1 MHKISFIQS
10 HPIQYYS
17 PLYDCLEKDSSV
29 EFKMY
34 YCSDYGL
41 SKDGK
46 RYHPEFGELPN
57 WNVDLVEGHNHEV
70 LRNRSLK
77 KGIFNGFFGLMN
89 FSIYRK
95 LKKDR
100 PDVLVIVGWHY
111 FTFIWAVICCK
122 LLHIKVYVRGDNSID
137 GDMQLSKL
145 KRAIKHFAY
154 GKLLF
159 PLYTKITYVGVKNKL
174 FYESYGVKDTKLIH
188 MPHAVDNKRFRDYF
202 NLNQQYVGEVRRFLE
217 IPNKFSVLFIGRL
230 HEEKR
235 ILDLIEAIASLGD
248 NVHLTIVGDGKIYDD
263 VEKACNIYNKDS
275 FKLVGFKNQGELLN
289 YYLTADLFVLPSQL
303 ETWGLV
309 VNEAMNFNLPIIV
322 SDTVGCGLDLCRDQ
336 NGFIFKR
343 GDVKSLTSRIDY
355 LSKNPNIAKQM
366 GVESGELIKDY
377 SYQAIIENLI
387 ESLKH

>member
-1 MHKISFIQS
+1 MHKISFLQS

-17 PLYDCLEKDSSV
+17 PLYDELAKDKRV

-41 SKDGK
+41 SKEGK

-57 WNVDLVEGHNHEV
+57 WNIDLVEGHNHEIV
-70 LRNRSLK
+70 KNRSFK
-77 KGIFNGFFGLMN
+77 KGIFKGFFGLMN

-95 LKKDR
+95 LNKDR

-122 LLHIKVYVRGDNSID
+122 LLRIKVYVRGDNSID
-137 GDMQLSKL
+137 GDMQLSKF
-145 KRAIKHFAY
+145 KREIKHFIY

-159 PLYTKITYVGVKNKL
+159 PLYTKITYVGVKNR
-174 FYESYGVKDTKLIH
+174 FFFQSYGVKDAKLVH
-188 MPHAVDNKRFRDYF
+188 MPHAIDNKRFNDYF
-202 NLNQQYVGEVRRFLE
+202 NLKKQYVDEVRSSIE
-217 IPNKFSVLFIGRL
+217 IPNKFNVLFIGRL

-235 ILDLIEAIASLGD
+235 ILDLIDAVGSLDD
-248 NVHLTIVGDGKIYDD
+248 NVHLTIVGDGLIYDD
-263 VEKACNIYNKDS
+263 IEKACNSYNKDS
-275 FKLVGFKNQGELLN
+275 FKLVGFKNQEELLD
-289 YYLTADLFVLPSQL
+289 YYLTADLFVLPSHL

-322 SDTVGCGLDLCRDQ
+322 SDTVGCALDLCKNE

-343 GDVKSLTSRIDY
+343 GDVKSLSSTIDY
-355 LSKNPNIAKQM
+355 LSKSPNIAKRM
-366 GVESGELIKDY
+366 GTESGKLIQNY
-377 SYQAIIENLI
+377 SYQAIIDNLI
-387 ESLKH
+387 KSLTA